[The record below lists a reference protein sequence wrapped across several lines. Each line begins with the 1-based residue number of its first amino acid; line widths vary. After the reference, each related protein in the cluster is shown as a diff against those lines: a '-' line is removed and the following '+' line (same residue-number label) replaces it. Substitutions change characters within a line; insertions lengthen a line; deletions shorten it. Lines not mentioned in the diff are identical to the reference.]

1 MKQVFVDLTGYE
13 SAAHFGPP
21 TRTRIPDDI
30 PEDSIPDDI
39 PEASIPDDIPEDS
52 IPDDIPEDS
61 IPDDIPEDSIPDDIP
76 EDIPDTI
83 SKRTFGQMSLEI

>member
-1 MKQVFVDLTGYE
+1 MKQYFVDLTGYE

-39 PEASIPDDIPEDS
+39 PEDS
-52 IPDDIPEDS
+52 IPDDIPEDR
-61 IPDDIPEDSIPDDIP
+61 IPDNIPEDIQD
-76 EDIPDTI
+76 DIPDTI